1 MTRAKEKFVINSAKV
16 FPKQMRLPPKK
27 GQKANE
33 LRGLPSGL
41 KNNGDFGSNL
51 SGLKEFGSIHSL
63 GSL

>member
-1 MTRAKEKFVINSAKV
+1 MNSAKV
-16 FPKQMRLPPKK
+16 LPKQMRLPPKK

-33 LRGLPSGL
+33 LLGLPSGL

-51 SGLKEFGSIHSL
+51 SGLKEFGSIHSF